1 MGIFLC
7 VQNLKTIQTKFWT
20 KKDKM
25 MRKFVNRWVK
35 KEEGATAVE
44 FSLIALPFILMI
56 VGLIEMS
63 LMFTATNLLESATGT
78 ASRLIK
84 TGQLQQSGGNQ
95 QQMFEDALCDSANV
109 FLDCDN
115 IQYEVAVIPED
126 DGFSGAQMFADPAFD
141 DDGNLEAVGFD
152 TGGSNDVM
160 LVRVI
165 YRYPI
170 ITPLIQ
176 PILANGPNN
185 TRLLMS
191 TTVFQTEPYEFE
203 DDE

>member
-1 MGIFLC
+1 M
-7 VQNLKTIQTKFWT
+7 QTKFWT

-25 MRKFVNRWVK
+25 MCKFFTRWAK

-78 ASRLIK
+78 AARLIK
-84 TGQLQQSGGNQ
+84 TGQLQQSGGDQ
-95 QQMFEDALCDSANV
+95 QQMFEDALCDNANM
-109 FLDCDN
+109 FLDCEN
-115 IQYEVAVIPED
+115 IQYEVTVIPED
-126 DGFSGAQMFADPAFD
+126 DGFSGAQMFADPSFD
-141 DDGNLEAVGFD
+141 DDGNLEAVGFE
-152 TGGSNDVM
+152 TGGSNDIL
-160 LVRVI
+160 LVRVV

-170 ITPLIQ
+170 ITPFVQ
-176 PILANGPNN
+176 PILSNGPNN